1 MNHIAEKYSY
11 TREKSSIGVFV
22 AALVG
27 VGPTMMLSKS
37 IVLTAWRQG
46 IISSIVT
53 CHPRSS
59 RRTTGYYTD
68 FRRLSNVAQRKLHPL
83 YSRESQNRQ
92 RGGSNSW
99 MLIRHYRFSGPALS
113 TTQTRWHIMNI
124 HSISCIQWIFLVLGE
139 VIETPYPDYKSG
151 ILNRWINPA
160 YKWAL
165 WGLNPYEIISHDP

>member
-68 FRRLSNVAQRKLHPL
+68 FRRLSIRGTTEKLDPLHSGNVLLGRFDLLDGAT
-83 YSRESQNRQ
+83 
-92 RGGSNSW
+92 GG
-99 MLIRHYRFSGPALS
+99 IRNHVSYRYD
-113 TTQTRWHIMNI
+113 
-124 HSISCIQWIFLVLGE
+124 
-139 VIETPYPDYKSG
+139 ETNFKFVR
-151 ILNRWINPA
+151 L
-160 YKWAL
+160 
-165 WGLNPYEIISHDP
+165 